1 MIRNKGE
8 KKRRR
13 GLLFTP
19 YLVGGGGGLS
29 SLLFPISLDHVCE
42 RIEQKNLVKGWGR
55 GGGIDLKD
63 IPN

>member
-13 GLLFTP
+13 GLISTP
-19 YLVGGGGGLS
+19 SLVGGGGGAIFP
-29 SLLFPISLDHVCE
+29 LFPISLDHVCE